1 MDFPAA
7 HPSLPMGA
15 VPLSAPRHG
24 VAVHATRLPLSPHCN
39 PFLARNDSLGDFHHS
54 PSVSLASFA
63 DQVSRGDRGRLLWP
77 ELFAALFPYPPAP
90 RKAGYIC
97 TQHLG
102 QNVLPHRLAGSQS
115 ASYTGRLTTKGV
127 RLCTTAGLHESR
139 VGSSM
144 PLEGALNP
152 QARHICRAFLQHP
165 PQTGRKKQ
173 APEDSQL
180 CPLKDF

>member
-1 MDFPAA
+1 M
-7 HPSLPMGA
+7 H
-15 VPLSAPRHG
+15 
-24 VAVHATRLPLSPHCN
+24 
-39 PFLARNDSLGDFHHS
+39 
-54 PSVSLASFA
+54 
-63 DQVSRGDRGRLLWP
+63 
-77 ELFAALFPYPPAP
+77 ELPYPPNP
-90 RKAGYIC
+90 RKAGYSAHSVTAVKPGSTALQVHNLSR
-97 TQHLG
+97 TQ
-102 QNVLPHRLAGSQS
+102 VD
-115 ASYTGRLTTKGV
+115 TTTGV
-127 RLCTTAGLHESR
+127 RLRTTTGLHESR